1 MASCSAGIRS
11 LGIRGLSCHGAAT
24 VARTVSPEFR
34 PLLTS
39 AHCGGLAATL
49 QLGGREGEDVSVPPF
64 GAGAGRLHAA
74 RAGQGVLER
83 QHQMPRMG
91 GSMCKAMAS
100 FSGAA
105 ASYDVQVTGAAKKIG
120 AVNQGSVPA
129 DELLKCAEMAA
140 RKGAE
145 VVMEAIDKPRN
156 IAYKGGSTDLVTD
169 TDKKCEDAIVGV
181 LRETFPDHLL
191 LGEEGGVEFSGGPF
205 CWVTRTFTAT
215 SGGGAFC
222 NGKSIS
228 ASDTDM
234 VEKSLLVTGFG
245 YEHDEAWLTNL
256 DLFKH
261 FTDVSRG
268 VRRLGAA
275 SVDMCHVALG
285 IVEGYWEYRLKPWD
299 MAAGALIVEE
309 AGGTV
314 TRMDG
319 GDFTVFDRSVLVSN
333 TKIHSQLLD
342 QTGPATTKLIS
353 AGFDFSQ
360 WFKPEEYQTDE

>member
-1 MASCSAGIRS
+1 
-11 LGIRGLSCHGAAT
+11 
-24 VARTVSPEFR
+24 
-34 PLLTS
+34 
-39 AHCGGLAATL
+39 
-49 QLGGREGEDVSVPPF
+49 
-64 GAGAGRLHAA
+64 
-74 RAGQGVLER
+74 
-83 QHQMPRMG
+83 
-91 GSMCKAMAS
+91 MAS

-105 ASYDVQVTGAAKKIG
+105 ASYDVQVPGTSRKIG
-120 AVNQGSVPA
+120 AVNQGNVSA
-129 DELLKCAEMAA
+129 EELIKCAEMAA

-169 TDKKCEDAIVGV
+169 TDKKCEEAILGV

-191 LGEEGGVEFSGGPF
+191 LGEEGGVSGDSASEYLWCIDPLDGTTNFAHRYPSFGVSIAVLRRGRPVAACVVEFSGGPF
-205 CWVTRTFTAT
+205 SWVTRTFTAT

-222 NGKSIS
+222 NGKPIS
-228 ASDTDM
+228 VSDTDT

-261 FTDVSRG
+261 FTDVTRG

-285 IVEGYWEYRLKPWD
+285 IVDGYWEYRLKPWD

-319 GDFTVFDRSVLVSN
+319 GDYVVFDRSVLVSN

-342 QTGPATTKLIS
+342 QTGPATAKLIS
-353 AGFDFSQ
+353 AGFDFSR